1 MIAANKNLLKATLT
15 QGVLGIQTQLI
26 TLYTTNLSALATQAA
41 LIAGFSFT
49 AVISVLEANSKSVVG
64 DDVNAEDTLQYFYY
78 IFFTIGFISAVCVL
92 SQATLVVTLGPSMA
106 LKGTTNESVKIAASH
121 MFRQLILIYKIACL
135 TITCLFLGTCII
147 CWSNYPVGIAV
158 IATFCYI
165 CGYSFLVYQGTKVY
179 TIFEDAFID
188 SFDQNAPNAGNA
200 LARMVGGKQYKPV
213 DDANEEAIAR
223 ANEHIEVMSLFNI
236 LAIRTNLTIL
246 YLLTGD

>member
-49 AVISVLEANSKSVVG
+49 AVISVLQANTQSVVG
-64 DDVNAEDTLQYFYY
+64 DDSHAQDALQYFYY
-78 IFFTIGFISAVCVL
+78 IFFTICFIAAVCVL

-106 LKGTTNESVKIAASH
+106 LKGTTNEAVKIAASH
-121 MFRQLILIYKIACL
+121 MFRQMILIYKIACL
-135 TITCLFLGTCII
+135 AITSLFLGACII
-147 CWSNYPVGIAV
+147 CWSSYPVGVAV
-158 IATFCYI
+158 IATVCYI
-165 CGYSFLVYQGTKVY
+165 CGYAFLVIQGTKVY
-179 TIFEDAFID
+179 TLFEDAFID

-223 ANEHIEVMSLFNI
+223 ANEHIEVALDSTIVLI
-236 LAIRTNLTIL
+236 TINLTKT
-246 YLLTGD
+246 YF